1 MKGILKKKPEEI
13 DEQQL
18 NAEAEAIEPKDAKK
32 HKIISTIVNVILV
45 IAIVIAA
52 TATYTSYVSTSGN
65 GVPTVLGLRVFSIQT
80 DSMYPTLNPGDLIID
95 KAVKDSSQLQVGD
108 IITYW
113 TVINGERVLNTH
125 RISQIYDGGGH
136 LIFETKGDNNSISDS
151 LTVHES
157 EVVGIYSSRIAGVGK
172 VFDYLQT
179 STGFLIVVVVPVF
192 LFFLYYLIQFFRVL
206 FEYQNVK
213 NRIKYEQ
220 ERGRTE
226 DLIDAEKRKQEES
239 HKAERQRIEA
249 ELREKLKAEMAAEE
263 AKAAAES
270 AAAEE
275 VRRMIESSLRPHMEE
290 RSLRLLLETA
300 IAGANRAVYT
310 RSGQSGGALTGMGS
324 TLCAAVVSDGTA
336 LVANVGDSRCYLL
349 RQGELTQVTE
359 DHTAVAVLL
368 RQGLLSPEEAAH
380 HPDRHAITR
389 AIGVEP
395 EVQPDYTVID
405 LLRGDALLL
414 CSDGLYNALPP
425 GELAGTLQ
433 EILRGGDIHT
443 LIAKA
448 NAAGGPDNITA
459 VLIHNR

>member
-1 MKGILKKKPEEI
+1 MKAILKKKPEEI

-18 NAEAEAIEPKDAKK
+18 NAEAEAMENPQEAKK
-32 HKIISTIVNVILV
+32 HKILGTVVNVVLV
-45 IAIVIAA
+45 IAIIIAA
-52 TATYTSYVSTSGN
+52 VATYTSYVSTSGN
-65 GVPTVLGLRVFSIQT
+65 GVPSVLGLRVFSIQT

-95 KAVKDSSQLQVGD
+95 KAVKDSSQLKVGD

-263 AKAAAES
+263 AEAARKAAADAAAQ
-270 AAAEE
+270 AAAEA
-275 VRRMIESSLRPHMEE
+275 EE
-290 RSLRLLLETA
+290 RRRAQERAAIEAELREKLRAEMLAELQQKDADTKEHDTA
-300 IAGANRAVYT
+300 
-310 RSGQSGGALTGMGS
+310 Q
-324 TLCAAVVSDGTA
+324 
-336 LVANVGDSRCYLL
+336 
-349 RQGELTQVTE
+349 Q
-359 DHTAVAVLL
+359 
-368 RQGLLSPEEAAH
+368 
-380 HPDRHAITR
+380 
-389 AIGVEP
+389 
-395 EVQPDYTVID
+395 
-405 LLRGDALLL
+405 
-414 CSDGLYNALPP
+414 
-425 GELAGTLQ
+425 
-433 EILRGGDIHT
+433 
-443 LIAKA
+443 
-448 NAAGGPDNITA
+448 
-459 VLIHNR
+459 